1 MKVVHWGWY
10 YLFTVLDDYSRYI
23 IAWRL
28 SQTMTAGDV
37 KQTLD
42 IAIAKTG
49 IKHVQNSAAKK
60 KMESENG
67 LD

>member
-1 MKVVHWGWY
+1 
-10 YLFTVLDDYSRYI
+10 
-23 IAWRL
+23 
-28 SQTMTAGDV
+28 MTAGDV